1 MAEMYTG
8 RPLFPGTTNEDQVQK
23 IFRLMGTP
31 SERSW
36 QGISQLPEY
45 KNNFPVYATQDLRL
59 ILPQVDQVGLNL
71 LSSMLQL
78 RPDMRVSAAQSLQ
91 HPWFNDLPQR
101 QHEHA
106 MAQAQAQ
113 AQQAQMGGYQVPQN
127 AY

>member
-1 MAEMYTG
+1 
-8 RPLFPGTTNEDQVQK
+8 VQK

-36 QGISQLPEY
+36 PGISQLPEY
-45 KNNFPVYATQDLRL
+45 KTNFPVYHTQDLRL

-71 LSSMLQL
+71 LNAMLQL
-78 RPDMRVSAAQSLQ
+78 RPEMRISATTALA

-101 QHEHA
+101 QQELA
-106 MAQAQAQ
+106 QMQAQAHQQ